1 MTEASSPAP
10 ALAPAPF
17 LRLPNELVGSICH
30 LLPNSTIKNLRL
42 TCRFLADKSQL
53 RLRRVFISPSL
64 HDLDALR
71 GIADHDKFRHG
82 VEEIIWDDA
91 TFKSIQS
98 HEEEYPYDWI
108 SSTEEEDEEED
119 DDEEPVPGWFARLCK
134 FNITRLKA
142 RMNGAKRPDT
152 IIRQE
157 ELDNAMSLRESF
169 KHYQVLV
176 QQQQDILQIRADE
189 DAFRYALQRFP
200 RLKRVTV
207 TPAAHGFLFEPLYE
221 TPMIRNLPYGF
232 LYPIPRGWPVA
243 DNNLDREIAEPW
255 DSDDASEVEKEQ
267 WHGFRIVM
275 RILAEE
281 QHHHVSELVF
291 DNHRITT
298 GINHFAFH
306 PPSKEYHS
314 LCTILKRPGFRR
326 LDLSLLMG
334 YLTDAE
340 SEDWDIYRNQ
350 DLYKALTGAPDL
362 EHISLQTDYQEY
374 GYHLGGSM
382 DEFVSLFTVFPVDHW
397 TRLRHFGLSHVQV
410 TQDELISFLAKLPS
424 TLRSVELSF
433 LFFLQ
438 EQGNYS
444 GLLGDIRDKLYW
456 RDRPVNAR
464 VKICVRIVY
473 NQHQVGR
480 YVRLDKEVQDYVYGS
495 GPAPFSPNGYISDGT
510 GVQEDEFNPHWKR
523 PYLKASVLT
532 SLGY

>member
-134 FNITRLKA
+134 FNITCLKA

-169 KHYQVLV
+169 KHYQVLM

-232 LYPIPRGWPVA
+232 LYPIPRGWPAA

-267 WHGFRIVM
+267 WHGFRI
-275 RILAEE
+275 
-281 QHHHVSELVF
+281 
-291 DNHRITT
+291 
-298 GINHFAFH
+298 
-306 PPSKEYHS
+306 
-314 LCTILKRPGFRR
+314 
-326 LDLSLLMG
+326 
-334 YLTDAE
+334 
-340 SEDWDIYRNQ
+340 
-350 DLYKALTGAPDL
+350 
-362 EHISLQTDYQEY
+362 
-374 GYHLGGSM
+374 
-382 DEFVSLFTVFPVDHW
+382 DH
-397 TRLRHFGLSHVQV
+397 
-410 TQDELISFLAKLPS
+410 
-424 TLRSVELSF
+424 
-433 LFFLQ
+433 
-438 EQGNYS
+438 
-444 GLLGDIRDKLYW
+444 
-456 RDRPVNAR
+456 
-464 VKICVRIVY
+464 
-473 NQHQVGR
+473 
-480 YVRLDKEVQDYVYGS
+480 
-495 GPAPFSPNGYISDGT
+495 DG
-510 GVQEDEFNPHWKR
+510 H
-523 PYLKASVLT
+523 
-532 SLGY
+532 